1 LNGRRL
7 NGLILKT
14 SKKEKLISASGS
26 VRLFPRKAMSTERLS
41 ATGSY
46 TFGQF
51 EKNAEELE
59 RLKMQATIA
68 LDIEKAVWS
77 KAGLTSD
84 MRVLD
89 LACGPG
95 FISCELARLVNKGD
109 VTGVDISAEL
119 IATAHQAKASEKIE
133 NVMFQTGNLYELEL
147 PANRFD
153 FVYARFVFQHLAK
166 PQLALENILRVLKP
180 GGILCILDIDD
191 NWTSFS
197 PASSTFIKF
206 IRKTGA
212 GQRRKGGNRLI
223 GSQLYGLLN
232 EAGFNNVSVGIRPL
246 TTEDIGMRYFLGVA
260 VLFRMEMLNRLQ
272 KLLALPQL
280 RKIKAATEDPHS
292 WGSLG
297 IFVGTGTK

>member
-1 LNGRRL
+1 
-7 NGLILKT
+7 
-14 SKKEKLISASGS
+14 
-26 VRLFPRKAMSTERLS
+26 MSTDRLS
-41 ATGSY
+41 AAGSY

-51 EKNAEELE
+51 EKNAEELK

-180 GGILCILDIDD
+180 GG
-191 NWTSFS
+191 SFLFVDS
-197 PASSTFIKF
+197 LQ
-206 IRKTGA
+206 TGDVPE
-212 GQRRKGGNRLI
+212 
-223 GSQLYGLLN
+223 YDGLLSI
-232 EAGFNNVSVGIRPL
+232 F
-246 TTEDIGMRYFLGVA
+246 
-260 VLFRMEMLNRLQ
+260 
-272 KLLALPQL
+272 PQL
-280 RKIKAATEDPHS
+280 FHEPYYTSYLKEDLTGLCKNAGLDERWMQPAFVSRAAA
-292 WGSLG
+292 
-297 IFVGTGTK
+297 FVKTS